1 MCRCVIRAVTLLG
14 REGSGG
20 FGPAGAALPGQESSG
35 DGIDYDNK
43 DGGQCHKRRGAED
56 DDKQ

>member
-1 MCRCVIRAVTLLG
+1 VCPCVIGTVTLLWC
-14 REGSGG
+14 EGSGG
-20 FGPAGAALPGQESSG
+20 CGPAGAALPGQESSG

-43 DGGQCHKRRGAED
+43 DGGQCHKRRGVED